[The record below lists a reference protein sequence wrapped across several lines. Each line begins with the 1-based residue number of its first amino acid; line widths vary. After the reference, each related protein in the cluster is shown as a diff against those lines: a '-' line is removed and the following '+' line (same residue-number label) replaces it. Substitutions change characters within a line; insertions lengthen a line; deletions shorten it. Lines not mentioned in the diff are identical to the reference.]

1 TEAENAAKLRVLLEK
16 PAATSEGA
24 KAWDAWLA
32 ARVAPRGLPAEQG
45 VYREES
51 ARLAAAAAASGRRVE
66 ALTGNAPEAG
76 KPAEQTKLPAR
87 GGEIGRARA
96 ELLQARVRGLWGVGI
111 KLGLILLAALILP
124 RLLLFVLGRAV
135 RGAKDETGGPSPVLA
150 ALRGVLRAGVW
161 VAAVALILSTLSYD
175 VTALVVALAIGALA
189 VALAARPMIADVLG
203 SLVIFGERRFRSG
216 DVIRLNGGDPARVVG
231 LTWRSTALK
240 NTRGLVLSVPN
251 RALTA
256 ATVENL
262 SKGAGTYDALAVT
275 VSTDKDAGKVVNVIR
290 AAVSQCKNVSPDN
303 GVTVLRYT
311 QRGTVKVVE
320 YQFWWFM
327 KDYEAR
333 NKTRDEVFARIAMGL
348 AQEDM
353 TGIEVTLG

>member
-1 TEAENAAKLRVLLEK
+1 MVR
-16 PAATSEGA
+16 
-24 KAWDAWLA
+24 
-32 ARVAPRGLPAEQG
+32 
-45 VYREES
+45 
-51 ARLAAAAAASGRRVE
+51 
-66 ALTGNAPEAG
+66 
-76 KPAEQTKLPAR
+76 TKRP
-87 GGEIGRARA
+87 
-96 ELLQARVRGLWGVGI
+96 
-111 KLGLILLAALILP
+111 
-124 RLLLFVLGRAV
+124 
-135 RGAKDETGGPSPVLA
+135 
-150 ALRGVLRAGVW
+150 
-161 VAAVALILSTLSYD
+161 LS
-175 VTALVVALAIGALA
+175 
-189 VALAARPMIADVLG
+189 
-203 SLVIFGERRFRSG
+203 
-216 DVIRLNGGDPARVVG
+216 
-231 LTWRSTALK
+231 
-240 NTRGLVLSVPN
+240 
-251 RALTA
+251 
-256 ATVENL
+256 L